1 MSGNMSAKI
10 IALLIAAFA
19 CASAAFA
26 QGSGNRDNGRTSQTA
41 QYCVPQHDSAD
52 ALRIYC

>member
-1 MSGNMSAKI
+1 MSAKI

-26 QGSGNRDNGRTSQTA
+26 QDSGSRANGQTSQTA
-41 QYCVPQHDSAD
+41 QYCMPQHDNPD

>member
-1 MSGNMSAKI
+1 MSAKII

-19 CASAAFA
+19 YASAALA
-26 QGSGNRDNGRTSQTA
+26 QGNSNRDKGRTSQTA
-41 QYCVPQHDSAD
+41 QYCVPQHDNAN

>member
-1 MSGNMSAKI
+1 MSAKI

-26 QGSGNRDNGRTSQTA
+26 QGNGNRDNGRMSQTA
-41 QYCVPQHDSAD
+41 QYCVPQHDNAD